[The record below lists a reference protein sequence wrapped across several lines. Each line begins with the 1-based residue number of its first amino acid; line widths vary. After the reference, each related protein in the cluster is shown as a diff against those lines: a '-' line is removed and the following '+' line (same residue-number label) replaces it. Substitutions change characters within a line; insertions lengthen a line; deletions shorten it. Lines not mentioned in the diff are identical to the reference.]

1 MKEGGR
7 EGCEGMKVKIGR
19 IQRRK
24 KRRIQER
31 GRKCKD
37 KKEREE
43 GREGG
48 RRVEREEER
57 GIKGG
62 KEEGR

>member
-1 MKEGGR
+1 
-7 EGCEGMKVKIGR
+7 MKVKIGR

-48 RRVEREEER
+48 RRVERE
-57 GIKGG
+57 
-62 KEEGR
+62 